1 MKKKIF
7 IVLSSEYY
15 YKYVSLKSFKD
26 LEKKYKV
33 FYLLNKDNFSDWKN
47 INLKNKLFYKLNRK
61 SRINVMHFL
70 DYLRI
75 CNHHKSKTF
84 KSTTTWYLPNL
95 DGFKQIYKSEY
106 KEKNFFLSYL
116 KILLKKS
123 IFSILSLRIFSSFI
137 KNFVYKNILIEKN
150 LSKIFNETKP
160 ELVIYT
166 THSYEPEVIKLKKLS
181 EVYNFKTFY
190 IVDNWDNL
198 TTKTYYQY
206 KPDYI
211 GVWGNQ
217 SKTHANHIHNFRKK
231 NIFLIGNCRFDNYF
245 NLKINKFKNSK
256 NRDYILFL
264 GANIRVDEFYYL
276 KIINN
281 LIDENKKIFKNAK
294 VIYRQHPQ
302 SKNFI
307 KASSL
312 KYLKNII
319 LDETVMRENKIP
331 YFKNNFNLTKKNY
344 IPLVINAKFITGC
357 VTSVM
362 VEGLIFNK
370 EYLVIAFK
378 KKFDSYFN
386 AEMHFNNHL
395 HYEGL
400 EKVSNVNI
408 TFDEESYKKN
418 FIKMF
423 EKKIIKS
430 NINQTRKELDLFYHK
445 DNLKY
450 SDRIKKIVKKIL

>member
-15 YKYVSLKSFKD
+15 YKYVTLKSFNN
-26 LEKKYKV
+26 LEKKYEV
-33 FYLLNKDNFSDWKN
+33 FYLLNKDKFHDWKN
-47 INLKNKLFYKLNRK
+47 IRLKNKLFYKLQKK
-61 SRINVMHFL
+61 SHRNVIHFL
-70 DYLRI
+70 DYLRF
-75 CNHHKSKTF
+75 CNHEKSKTF
-84 KSTTTWYLPNL
+84 KSTSEWYLPNL
-95 DGFKQIYKSEY
+95 KGFKQIFNSEY
-106 KEKNFFLSYL
+106 KGMNFIISYL
-116 KILLKKS
+116 KILIKKS
-123 IFSILSLRIFSSFI
+123 IFLIFSSKIFSNLVCNLI
-137 KNFVYKNILIEKN
+137 YENILIEKS
-150 LSKIFNETKP
+150 LSKIFKKIKP
-160 ELVIYT
+160 DLVIYT

-181 EVYNFKTFY
+181 DIYNFKTFY

-198 TTKTYYQY
+198 TTKTYYKY
-206 KPDYI
+206 KPNYI
-211 GVWGNQ
+211 GVWGKQ
-217 SKTHANHIHNFRKK
+217 SKLHANQIHNFSKK
-231 NIFLIGNCRFDNYF
+231 DVFLIGNCRFDNYF
-245 NLKINKFKNSK
+245 NLKINKFKKKKTN
-256 NRDYILFL
+256 YILFL

-281 LIDENKKIFKNAK
+281 LINQNKKIFKNAK

-307 KASSL
+307 RNADL
-312 KYLKNII
+312 KNLNNII
-319 LDETVMRENKIP
+319 LDESVIYEKKIP

-362 VEGLIFNK
+362 IEGLIFNK

-386 AEMHFNNHL
+386 AKMHFTNHL
-395 HYEGL
+395 HYEGI

-408 TFDEESYKKN
+408 TFDEGNFKKK

-423 EKKIIKS
+423 SQNKNKNSLTK
-430 NINQTRKELDLFYHK
+430 TRKELDFFYHK
-445 DNLKY
+445 DNLEY
-450 SDRIKKIVKKIL
+450 SDRIEKIVKKIL